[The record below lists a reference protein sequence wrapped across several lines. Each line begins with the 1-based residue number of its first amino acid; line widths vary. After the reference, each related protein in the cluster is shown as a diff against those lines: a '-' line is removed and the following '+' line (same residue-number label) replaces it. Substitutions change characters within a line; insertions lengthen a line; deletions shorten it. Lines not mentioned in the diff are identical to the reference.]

1 MNFTRSCMRARS
13 CLPAIDRSASECI
26 VCAVRI
32 VPCAAIEICVSLF
45 LSFFHSPSSHVGH
58 DLRAPLFLRD
68 LCTFRMLT
76 DCRPPARLAACP
88 LSSPEEPFFTARAD
102 VLMPYFFASGREGLA
117 PMRSKVR
124 SLAPC
129 FSFYPSEEEE
139 AGIKIFCASSFL
151 PLFSSSHLLGR
162 VSPRPPSRRIRMR
175 MPNARTRIHF
185 SCANPKTLHRSTRNG
200 GGGA

>member
-1 MNFTRSCMRARS
+1 MLARVCLRS
-13 CLPAIDRSASECI
+13 IDRQVSVLCAQCALCRVPQSRYASL
-26 VCAVRI
+26 
-32 VPCAAIEICVSLF
+32 SFF
-45 LSFFHSPSSHVGH
+45 LSFIPLLHTSGTICGRRFSFVIYAPSECLLIAG
-58 DLRAPLFLRD
+58 
-68 LCTFRMLT
+68 
-76 DCRPPARLAACP
+76 RPPVLRLAHSQVPRSLFSQAP
-88 LSSPEEPFFTARAD
+88 MFRARAD

-185 SCANPKTLHRSTRNG
+185 SCANPNTLHRSTRNG